1 MVLLRNRISLEK
13 TKICVENA
21 GDAKQNDER
30 GRKQRHHEFQGIGQL
45 KGAHEE
51 KNAEH
56 QKKSGEQKNDDILNS
71 NQ

>member
-1 MVLLRNRISLEK
+1 MVLLRAWISRKKTENR
-13 TKICVENA
+13 VENA

-45 KGAHEE
+45 KGAREE
-51 KNAEH
+51 KDAEH
-56 QKKSGEQKNDDILNS
+56 QKKSGEQKNGDILNS